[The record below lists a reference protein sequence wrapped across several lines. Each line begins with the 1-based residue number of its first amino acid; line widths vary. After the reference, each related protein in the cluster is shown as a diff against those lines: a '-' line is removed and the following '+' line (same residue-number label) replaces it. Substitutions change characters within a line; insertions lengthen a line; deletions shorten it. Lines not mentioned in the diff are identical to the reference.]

1 MLLPFFPR
9 RPHLLGT
16 ASSCSPALMMPCP
29 VRSRRCTA
37 GVLLEELPSM
47 AATEECAQRAC
58 FRIADVTV
66 MHSVTTRATGL
77 TATVIGRGSRSTIVS
92 WSVDATWS
100 SPSVL
105 DMAREGCGVRVCMR
119 QKCGARRRVFMVEGS
134 WTAVCLVQ
142 ST

>member
-1 MLLPFFPR
+1 
-9 RPHLLGT
+9 
-16 ASSCSPALMMPCP
+16 
-29 VRSRRCTA
+29 
-37 GVLLEELPSM
+37 M